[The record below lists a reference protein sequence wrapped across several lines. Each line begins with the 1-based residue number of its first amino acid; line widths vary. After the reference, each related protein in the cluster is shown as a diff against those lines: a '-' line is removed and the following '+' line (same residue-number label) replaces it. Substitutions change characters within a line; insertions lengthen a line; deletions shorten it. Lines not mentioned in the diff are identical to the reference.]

1 MKTVLCYGD
10 SNTYGLKSDLI
21 SRYPRNVR
29 WTGILQEKLGSEYY
43 IIEEGLGGRTT
54 VWDDPVEEYKNGKK
68 YLLPCLDS
76 HKPLDLVVIML
87 GTNDLKS
94 RFSVSPFEIGVSMEN
109 LVKTIL
115 KSDAGPDF
123 KAPQIL
129 LVTPV
134 PIHSVGRQMDLD
146 QMLPDM
152 EKRSKALAYY
162 YEDIAKRYDLAYLNP
177 DGKVEVNDTDG
188 IHYTE
193 KGHAQMAELMADK
206 IKEIFEDAPKDV

>member
-1 MKTVLCYGD
+1 MKSILCYGD
-10 SNTYGLKSDLI
+10 SNTYGLRSDLV

-54 VWDDPVEEYKNGKK
+54 VWDDPVEDYKNGKK

-94 RFSVSPFEIGVSMEN
+94 RFSVTPFDIGVSMEN
-109 LVKTIL
+109 LVKTVL
-115 KSDAGPDF
+115 KSDSGVDF
-123 KAPQIL
+123 EPPKIL

-134 PIHSVGRQMDLD
+134 PIHSVNRPMDLD
-146 QMLPDM
+146 QMIPDM
-152 EKRSKALAYY
+152 ENRSKALSNY
-162 YEDIAKRYDLAYLNP
+162 YEDIAKRYDLAYLDP
-177 DGKVEVNDTDG
+177 AGKVEVNEIDG

-193 KGHAQMAELMADK
+193 KGHAQIAELMEKK
-206 IKEIFEDAPKDV
+206 IKEILESV

>member
-1 MKTVLCYGD
+1 MKTILCYGD
-10 SNTYGLKSDLI
+10 SNTYGLRSDLV
-21 SRYPRNVR
+21 SRYPRNLR
-29 WTGILQEKLGSEYY
+29 WTGILQSMLGQDYY

-94 RFSVSPFEIGVSMEN
+94 RFSVTPFDIGVSMEN
-109 LVKTIL
+109 LVKTVL
-115 KSDAGPDF
+115 KSDAGVDF
-123 KAPQIL
+123 QAPELL

-134 PIHSVGRQMDLD
+134 PIHSVGRKDDLD
-146 QMLPDM
+146 QMIPDM
-152 EKRSKALAYY
+152 QKRSEALAAY
-162 YEDIAKRYDLAYLNP
+162 YEDIARRYHLHYLDP
-177 DGKVEVNDTDG
+177 AGKVEVNEIDG

-193 KGHAQMAELMADK
+193 KGHAQMAALMEAK
-206 IKEIFEDAPKDV
+206 IKEIFKTK

>member
-10 SNTYGLKSDLI
+10 SNTYGLMPDLV
-21 SRYPRNVR
+21 SRYPREKR
-29 WTGILQEKLGSEYY
+29 WTGILQKELAPEYY

-94 RFSVSPFEIGVSMEN
+94 RFSVTPFDIGTSMEN
-109 LVKTIL
+109 LIKTVM
-115 KSDAGPDF
+115 KSDAGINF
-123 KAPQIL
+123 KPPKIL

-134 PIHSVGRQMDLD
+134 PIHSVGRPMDLD
-146 QMLPDM
+146 QMIPDM
-152 EKRSKALAYY
+152 ENRSKALEYY
-162 YEDIAKRYDLAYLNP
+162 YSRIAENYHLDYLNP
-177 DGKVEVNDTDG
+177 EGKVEVNEIDG

-193 KGHAQMAELMADK
+193 KGHIQMAELMKNK
-206 IKEIFEDAPKDV
+206 IKEIFD